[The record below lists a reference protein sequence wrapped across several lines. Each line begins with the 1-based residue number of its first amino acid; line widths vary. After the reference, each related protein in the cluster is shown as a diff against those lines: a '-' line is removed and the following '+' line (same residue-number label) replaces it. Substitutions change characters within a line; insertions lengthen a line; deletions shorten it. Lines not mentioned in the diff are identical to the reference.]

1 MPFKKN
7 SFFIIAA
14 LLLLFSFC
22 KEPVINDSDLIP
34 SNKLGVIVT
43 DTLTIISEVVKED
56 PLRTDEL
63 AVNLLGNM
71 IDPVFGKSNAS
82 VYFQLLL
89 QTNNIDLGDIN
100 SLQLDSAVLMLQYAG
115 SYGNTKTP
123 QNLVVYELDET
134 MFRDSDYFSDRV
146 FQTKP
151 NEIGRLNGYIPN
163 FSDSITTR
171 FEKYAP
177 HLRIRLNDAWAKN
190 IITQPNYSNLSSN
203 ELFLDFFKGLHVK
216 AEENSGSGITYLD
229 LKAPASA
236 LMFYYK
242 SNLRDTVF
250 TVVINADAATA
261 NNYKHDYSGSYA
273 ESALQPNRSGDSLV
287 LIQSMAGLKTKIS
300 VPNIKNLGN
309 ISISKAELVLTNF
322 KNSID
327 ITSQFTIPGRLTLNA
342 VDSVGKNAFLDDQFI
357 GETYL
362 GGERFQ
368 ESNLEKTVNLY
379 KFNTAVH
386 FQNVISNQKEDYGIY
401 ILTFPS
407 NRIADRLVAGG
418 GNHSKYPMKLK
429 LTYTKIE

>member
-1 MPFKKN
+1 MPFRRKK
-7 SFFIIAA
+7 FLLIATS
-14 LLLLFSFC
+14 LLLFSFC
-22 KEPVINDSDLIP
+22 KEPVMNDSDLIP
-34 SNKLGVIVT
+34 TNKFGVIVT
-43 DTLTIISEVVKED
+43 DTLTLISEVVKED
-56 PLRTDEL
+56 PLKTDEL

-71 IDPVFGKSNAS
+71 NDPIFGKSNAS
-82 VYFQLLL
+82 IYFQLLL

-100 SLQLDSAVLMLQYAG
+100 TVQLDSAVLMLQYAG
-115 SYGNTKTP
+115 SYGNTKVP
-123 QNLVVYELDET
+123 QNLVVYELEET
-134 MFRDSDYFSDRV
+134 MFKDSDYFSDKV

-151 NEIGRLNGYIPN
+151 NEIGRLNNFVPN
-163 FSDSITTR
+163 FSDSVSTR
-171 FEKYAP
+171 FSKYAP
-177 HLRIRLNDAWAKN
+177 HLRIRLEDAWAKN
-190 IITQPNYSNLSSN
+190 VITQPGYSNLSNN
-203 ELFLDFFKGLHVK
+203 ELFLNFLKGLHVK
-216 AEENSGSGITYLD
+216 AEENSGSGIIYLD
-229 LKAPASA
+229 LKGTASA

-242 SNLRDTVF
+242 SNLRDSVL
-250 TVVINADAATA
+250 TVVINTDAATV

-327 ITSQFTIPGRLTLNA
+327 ITNQFTIPVRLTLNA
-342 VDSVGKNAFLDDQFI
+342 VDSLGKNAFLDDQFI

-362 GGERFQ
+362 GGERVQ
-368 ESNLEKTVNLY
+368 ENDLGKTINRY

-386 FQNVISNQKEDYGIY
+386 FQNVVSKQKQDYGIY

-418 GNHSKYPMKLK
+418 GNHSKHPAKLK